1 MREVEIDTLLSKNDE
16 DRLNGIVLEHDE
28 ERAV

>member
-1 MREVEIDTLLSKNDE
+1 MKEEEIDTLLSKNDE
-16 DRLNGIVLEHDE
+16 DRLKSIVRQDDE

>member
-16 DRLNGIVLEHDE
+16 DRLNGIVREYDE